1 VAAARVSWRA
11 ARQLLYST
19 QRGGRSRSDGRQAE
33 GRSWCGRAVGVFD
46 FPRERRGGGCNK
58 WVVNK
63 IRAEKRERRGCGI
76 VAAGSGQ
83 SRGRAR
89 SCSEAR
95 SNSDTRTPGS
105 VLIRIDQR
113 QLCAAECRLVVSSVA
128 ACPASYI
135 VLPAADRP
143 GQRYSVRL
151 SALVDLQTHP
161 LKGIFPPSHPKF
173 PVQFQFFCTRQPL

>member
-143 GQRYSVRL
+143 RK
-151 SALVDLQTHP
+151 LVWRAVAPSDRAAR
-161 LKGIFPPSHPKF
+161 PPRRFLFLFSF
-173 PVQFQFFCTRQPL
+173 